1 MPVETGSI
9 AGQVGGVGLWVAQL
23 FEDDAPNFRG
33 ALVVLH
39 VLSES
44 LAARDD
50 IRPSD
55 RITHVGGVKV
65 RGLPLAEVVL
75 QHLRGPA
82 ASRVQLTLERSSQ
95 RQRFD
100 VEVER
105 IPLEVRPTRQAE

>member
-1 MPVETGSI
+1 MMPAEPRSI
-9 AGQVGGVGLWVAQL
+9 DGQIGGLGIWVAQL

-33 ALVVLH
+33 ALVVLD
-39 VLSES
+39 VLDES

-55 RITHVGGVKV
+55 RITHVGGVPI
-65 RGLPLAEVVL
+65 RGLSLSEVVL
-75 QHLRGPA
+75 NHLRGPA
-82 ASRVQLTLERSSQ
+82 SSRVQLTLERSVQ

-105 IPLEVRPTRQAE
+105 ILLEQAE

>member
-1 MPVETGSI
+1 MPAETGSI
-9 AGQVGGVGLWVAQL
+9 GAQIGGLGLRVAQL
-23 FEDDAPNFRG
+23 FEDDPPNFRG
-33 ALVVLH
+33 VLVVLD
-39 VLSES
+39 VLAES

-55 RITHVGGVKV
+55 RITHVGGVPV
-65 RGLPLAEVVL
+65 RGLSLSEVVL

-82 ASRVQLTLERSSQ
+82 ASRVRLTLERSAQ

-105 IPLEVRPTRQAE
+105 IPLQVDR

>member
-1 MPVETGSI
+1 MPAESRSI
-9 AGQVGGVGLWVAQL
+9 DGQIGGLGIWVAQL

-33 ALVVLH
+33 ALVVLD
-39 VLSES
+39 VLEES

-55 RITHVGGVKV
+55 RITHVGGVPI
-65 RGLPLAEVVL
+65 RGLPLSEVVL
-75 QHLRGPA
+75 NHLRGPA
-82 ASRVQLTLERSSQ
+82 SSRVQLTLERSVQ

-105 IPLEVRPTRQAE
+105 ILLEV